1 MPYGPQWDASRA
13 AQVIAEAEGRW
24 RHTDTSLGF
33 LYRFEETR
41 YSVVIDAE
49 REEYGTSVK
58 LELYAYPIVKKTPCG
73 HTILINSGGILERRT
88 RFVNESSTKQF
99 ACRNIA
105 GAKRSFCAR
114 KAKQAKI
121 YEAKAKYARYLIAVA
136 KNPGPPYLSGFG
148 TGSVQA
154 MSPETVYWRGRA
166 LAAEAELKRV
176 NQAVYNMGWEM
187 ENHRAAA
194 QRQRDHEIGLM
205 GGGG

>member
-1 MPYGPQWDASRA
+1 MAYGPQWDASRA

-24 RHTDTSLGF
+24 RHADTSLGF

-41 YSVVIDAE
+41 YSVVIDAD

-58 LELYAYPIVKKTPCG
+58 LELYAYPIIKKTPCG
-73 HTILINSGGILERRT
+73 HTILINGGGIVERRT
-88 RFVNESSTKQF
+88 RFVNEDWTKQF
-99 ACRNIA
+99 ACSTIA
-105 GAKRSFCAR
+105 EAKRSFCAR
-114 KAKQAKI
+114 KKKQAEI
-121 YEAKAKYARYLIAVA
+121 FEAKAKFARYLIAVA
-136 KNPGPPYLSGFG
+136 NNPGSPYSFGFG

-154 MSPETVYWRGRA
+154 MSPELIYWRERA
-166 LAAEAELKRV
+166 MRAEAELKCV
-176 NQAVYNMGWEM
+176 NAQVYNMGWEM